1 MKENKQKIILAN
13 KEMVQFILDC
23 HKVGL
28 SCEQISKKVKLKFNF
43 DASRITINRALWKIK
58 STTKNKEIELTISDK
73 MKELLEPEVAQQ
85 LLQWEIEGITKPKMP
100 ELLKKEFN
108 ISVSHPTVYKFFEI
122 INTQAVAKE
131 KPEEKSAYD
140 ILYENRQEVVQMK
153 KERYANFVIAE
164 HFGVKVDDVEDFFNK
179 RKVITKE
186 QHMDILKRGRL
197 GDSAKQIAE
206 IYGLAEYSVQLILDK
221 AGVLTTSSRVLAK
234 AKEDF
239 EAEKVEEVS
248 QFSPAIIKEFT
259 KFINTLQYKYD
270 FAQEQI
276 KKFDNTRNDIY
287 HLLELE
293 EQNELEQ
300 LELLSKIKKSSIERR
315 EYKDFVALVQ
325 PLIDFIQDDK
335 NKKMLA
341 TLTNIAGRICNNMDK
356 LENRV
361 YFLREE

>member
-1 MKENKQKIILAN
+1 
-13 KEMVQFILDC
+13 
-23 HKVGL
+23 
-28 SCEQISKKVKLKFNF
+28 
-43 DASRITINRALWKIK
+43 
-58 STTKNKEIELTISDK
+58 
-73 MKELLEPEVAQQ
+73 
-85 LLQWEIEGITKPKMP
+85 
-100 ELLKKEFN
+100 
-108 ISVSHPTVYKFFEI
+108 
-122 INTQAVAKE
+122 
-131 KPEEKSAYD
+131 
-140 ILYENRQEVVQMK
+140 MK
-153 KERYANFVIAE
+153 KERYANFAIAE

-186 QHMDILKRGRL
+186 QYMDIIKRGQL

-206 IYGLAEYSVQLILDK
+206 RYGLAEYSVQLILDK

-293 EQNELEQ
+293 EQSELEQ
-300 LELLSKIKKSSIERR
+300 LELLAKIKKSGIERR
-315 EYKDFVALVQ
+315 EYKDFITLVE

-335 NKKMLA
+335 NEEDADFIELINENCC
-341 TLTNIAGRICNNMDK
+341 NIELKDK
-356 LENRV
+356 GILIS
-361 YFLREE
+361 